1 MFLFIIQISFCCKSL
16 SYVETRSLTIQNP
29 HVTGLITT
37 QLVPGPVHQAR
48 SQLNAISVFR
58 PLQQGKTTNSL
69 RWSVQVSQKTPRRR
83 TRQIHHPHQSPVPAQ
98 ELQQLL
104 RLRVLQLVNYTL
116 ARLESVHAELRLPVQ
131 KHATSEF
138 IDGTQGLADKNKVK
152 EVGVVPD
159 VRQDVN
165 RALRLQLARIVHPDC
180 LRLFSLPLNPYRTYP
195 SLPQT
200 VLYRQDVNYTSI
212 TLLQEF
218 ILTAV
223 EKSKLPYEVH
233 SSKTTKHSIANIIQK
248 ILDTEEPL
256 MGIRSIIVVSSFN

>member
-1 MFLFIIQISFCCKSL
+1 MSLFIIQISFCRKSL

-29 HVTGLITT
+29 NVTGLITT
-37 QLVPGPVHQAR
+37 QLVSGPVHEAR
-48 SQLNAISVFR
+48 CQLDAISVFR
-58 PLQQGKTTNSL
+58 SFQQGKATNSL
-69 RWSVQVSQKTPRRR
+69 RWSVQVSQKAPRRR
-83 TRQIHHPHQSPVPAQ
+83 THQIHHPHQSSLPTQ
-98 ELQQLL
+98 KLQQLL
-104 RLRVLQLVNYTL
+104 CLRVLQLVDYTL
-116 ARLESVHAELRLPVQ
+116 AGLKSVHAELRLPVQ
-131 KHATSEF
+131 KHAISEF
-138 IDGTQGLADKNKVK
+138 IDGRQGLADKDKVK

-159 VRQDVN
+159 VRQDVD

-180 LRLFSLPLNPYRTYP
+180 LRLFNLPLNLYRTYP

-223 EKSKLPYEVH
+223 EKSQLPYEVH